1 MTEQQPWIIVGYVN
15 ILPYIKEFAPN
26 SVIVIDEPDVI
37 RKQDVKNALE
47 GAEIL
52 RELIEWEYQLPAA
65 ADEFYNTYPD
75 LAPAVVAPLV
85 EYATPFAARLAE
97 RYGLPGAGAGAA
109 ALMRDK
115 SLLRRVTRAAGVP
128 NPASREVTS
137 PDEVRE
143 FAAAHPGSLVL
154 KPANRQASVGTK
166 VLHSLD
172 DLDAAWEECTSQ
184 DEGDRVPDRE
194 RELRMIIE
202 QYVRGAE
209 YSVEL
214 LVSEGET
221 LFSNVTGKLLFP
233 GPRPIELG
241 HTVPAAGLPA
251 DLNDLMVSQTEAVLR
266 AVGFGSGMVHCEWIV
281 SDGRPYLVE
290 CAGRFPGDGI
300 PMLIEEAYGIDL
312 AGAFYTVMRGL
323 RPEPLPRKAAGGAAV
338 RFMEAAPGEVV
349 SVDGAEEA
357 GRRDDVLSLS
367 LHLKPGDTVRELQ
380 SSWDR
385 VGSVMTRGATSA
397 DALRTA
403 EETADAIRI
412 TTV

>member
-1 MTEQQPWIIVGYVN
+1 MTEQPWIIVGFVN

-75 LAPAVVAPLV
+75 LAPEVVAPLV

-109 ALMRDK
+109 GIMRDK

-143 FAAAHPGSLVL
+143 FAATHPGSLVL

-172 DLDAAWEECTSQ
+172 DLDSTWIECTSQ

-202 QYVRGAE
+202 QYVHGTE

-214 LVSEGET
+214 LVREGEV
-221 LFSNVTGKLLFP
+221 LFSNVTGKLLYP
-233 GPRPIELG
+233 GPRPVELG
-241 HTVPAAGLPA
+241 HTVPAADLP
-251 DLNDLMVSQTEAVLR
+251 DELNDLLVSQTEAVLR

-300 PMLIEEAYGIDL
+300 PMLIEEAYRIDL

-323 RPEPLPRKAAGGAAV
+323 RPEPLPRRAAGGAAV
-338 RFMEAAPGEVV
+338 RFMEAVPGEVV
-349 SVDGAEEA
+349 AVDGAEEA
-357 GRRDDVLSLS
+357 GRLPDVLSLS

-403 EETADAIRI
+403 EALVDTIRI

>member
-1 MTEQQPWIIVGYVN
+1 MSEQPWIIVGYVN
-15 ILPYIKEFAPN
+15 VLPHIKEFPPG
-26 SVIVIDEPDVI
+26 SVIVVDEPDVI
-37 RKQDVKNALE
+37 RKCDVKNALE
-47 GAEIL
+47 GAAML

-65 ADEFYNTYPD
+65 ADEFFNTYPD
-75 LAPAVVAPLV
+75 LDPAVVAPLV

-109 ALMRDK
+109 QVMRDK
-115 SLLRRVTRAAGVP
+115 SLLRRVTRAAGVL
-128 NPASREVTS
+128 NPASQEVAS

-184 DEGDRVPDRE
+184 DEGNRVPDRE
-194 RELRMIIE
+194 RELRMLIE
-202 QYVRGAE
+202 QYVHGEE

-214 LVSEGET
+214 LVREGEI
-221 LFSNVTGKLLFP
+221 LFSNVTGKLLYP

-241 HTVPAAGLPA
+241 HTVPAAGIPDSLSE
-251 DLNDLMVSQTEAVLR
+251 LLVSQTGTVLR

-300 PMLIEEAYGIDL
+300 PMLIEEAYRIDL
-312 AGAFYTVMRGL
+312 AGAFYTVMRGR
-323 RPEPLPRKAAGGAAV
+323 RPEPLPQRAAGGAAV
-338 RFMEAAPGEVV
+338 RFMEATPGEVV

-357 GRRDDVLSLS
+357 ARLPGVLSLS
-367 LHLKPGDTVRELQ
+367 LHLEPGDTVRELC

-385 VGSVMTRGATSA
+385 VGSVTTRGATSA
-397 DALRTA
+397 DALSTA
-403 EETADAIRI
+403 EAVVDAIRI
-412 TTV
+412 TTA